1 MMVKTQRQANNWE
14 AIHFIGSLDRKLSV
28 FNVGENGLDGK
39 FWKLSPTVQDRNLM
53 ANTLHWH
60 LPTLCTA
67 AHQDS
72 GLHNPNF
79 QPMECDRLHTGH
91 LNTMTENLTFAH
103 QGNR

>member
-14 AIHFIGSLDRKLSV
+14 ATHFIDIGSLDRKLSV

-39 FWKLSPTVQDRNLM
+39 FWKLSLTVQDRNQT
-53 ANTLHWH
+53 ANMLHWY

-72 GLHNPNF
+72 ALHNPDF
-79 QPMECDRLHTGH
+79 QPNGVTDSILVT
-91 LNTMTENLTFAH
+91 
-103 QGNR
+103 

>member
-14 AIHFIGSLDRKLSV
+14 AIHFIGSLDRKLSLML
-28 FNVGENGLDGK
+28 GRMD
-39 FWKLSPTVQDRNLM
+39 LM
-53 ANTLHWH
+53 ANTLHWY

-79 QPMECDRLHTGH
+79 QPMERDRLHTGH
-91 LNTMTENLTFAH
+91 LNTITENLTFAH
-103 QGNR
+103 